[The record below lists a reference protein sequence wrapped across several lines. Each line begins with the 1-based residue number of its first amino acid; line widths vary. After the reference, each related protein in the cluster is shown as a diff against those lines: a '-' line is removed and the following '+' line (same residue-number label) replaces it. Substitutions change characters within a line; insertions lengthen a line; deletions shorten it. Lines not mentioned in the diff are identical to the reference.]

1 MNNDRHQ
8 VYLNFVNV
16 LLACDES
23 EIESHLQHQTHL
35 VDTGLLQTLS
45 EVTEFL
51 TWGRDEKAADRLRHI
66 GDRILKLLGDDNA
79 DGDWTM
85 VSPTKDEGDRLVQ
98 KGAQQYQASQFRQAL
113 KSWQQA
119 LSIYQAIGDAA
130 AEAQVLSNMGI
141 ALKSLGQY
149 QQAIEH
155 YQQSVAIRRE
165 GGDRHLFSA
174 NVQDNRN
181 DRTVWVE
188 HHVEGE
194 FHQGMRLAIE
204 HFHKQLKLAH
214 SIGDRLVEA
223 KSLHNLGKAHGS
235 LGQPQKALDYHQQ
248 SIAIQRLIGDR
259 RGELESLELL
269 GKACEAL
276 ERPQDAIVYYQQQLA
291 LAQDRDHPQAVSSA
305 YMGWGNAAFSL
316 KDYPQALDCYE
327 RGRAIAQ
334 AQNNDADVS
343 MYLSG
348 LGKTHHALAD
358 YDQAVNFY
366 EQSLVLKRKIGDRFG
381 EAVVLDNISK
391 AYSALK
397 DYQKAMQYHQKS
409 LAIKRVIGYE

>member
-1 MNNDRHQ
+1 MNDDRHQ

-23 EIESHLQHQTHL
+23 EIESHLRHQTHL
-35 VDTGLLQTLS
+35 IDTGLLQTLS

-51 TWGRDEKAADRLRHI
+51 TWGRDRTAADRLRHVS
-66 GDRILKLLGDDNA
+66 DRILKLLGDENA
-79 DGDWTM
+79 DGDLT
-85 VSPTKDEGDRLVQ
+85 VLPLTKDEGDRLVQ
-98 KGAQQYQASQFRQAL
+98 QGAKQYQASQFRQAL

-130 AEAQVLSNMGI
+130 AEAQVLSNMGV

-165 GGDRHLFSA
+165 GGDRRLFSS
-174 NVQDNRN
+174 NTQDNRS
-181 DRTVWVE
+181 VWVE

-223 KSLHNLGKAHGS
+223 KSLYNLGKAHEA

-259 RGELESLELL
+259 QGELESLELL

-276 ERPQDAIVYYQQQLA
+276 DRSQDAIAYYQQQLT
-291 LAQDRDHPQAVSSA
+291 LARDCGNPAAVSSA
-305 YMGWGNAAFSL
+305 YRGWGNAAFNL
-316 KDYPQALDCYE
+316 QDYAQTLDCYQQ
-327 RGRAIAQ
+327 GLAIAQ
-334 AQNNDADVS
+334 AQNNDAEVS

-348 LGKTHHALAD
+348 LGKAHHALAD

-366 EQSLVLKRKIGDRFG
+366 EQSLTIKQKIGDRFG
-381 EAVVLDNISK
+381 EAVVLDNLSK

-397 DYQKAMQYHQKS
+397 DYQNAMQYHQKS
-409 LAIKRVIGYE
+409 LAIKRAIGYE